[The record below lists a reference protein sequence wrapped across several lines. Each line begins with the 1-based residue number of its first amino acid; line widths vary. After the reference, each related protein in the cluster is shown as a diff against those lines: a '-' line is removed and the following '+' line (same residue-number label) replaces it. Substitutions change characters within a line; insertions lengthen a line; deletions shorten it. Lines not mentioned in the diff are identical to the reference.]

1 MEPGEERETLLQL
14 DPPQE
19 MTGEMIPTKTR
30 RLGPAGKKKGNLP
43 PLESKP
49 SAGDVLHQILPP
61 REFEENGR
69 QYVQYVSAEAP
80 DRSDVTQ
87 LKDDLDQ
94 KLMERQARDSGICPV
109 REELYQQAFDELIR
123 QITLE
128 CPERGILLMG
138 VRDEIRMTVEAY
150 QTLYASSV
158 TFGTRKQ
165 LQSVQG
171 EEEMEEQ
178 KVELEKRR
186 VRLNNSLKEIENAK
200 DALLVTFEERKK
212 AAELER
218 KNELDYLEH
227 NGKLLENYLNN
238 LDRPS

>member
-1 MEPGEERETLLQL
+1 
-14 DPPQE
+14 
-19 MTGEMIPTKTR
+19 MTGDVSPTKSR

-49 SAGDVLHQILPP
+49 SAADVLHQILPP
-61 REFEENGR
+61 KEFEENGR
-69 QYVQYVSAEAP
+69 RYIQYVSSEAP
-80 DRSDVTQ
+80 NRSDVTQ

-138 VRDEIRMTVEAY
+138 VRDEIRMTIEAY
-150 QTLYASSV
+150 QTLYGSSV

-171 EEEMEEQ
+171 EEDIADQ
-178 KVELEKRR
+178 TKELEKKKI
-186 VRLNNSLKEIENAK
+186 RLNNSLSEIEAQK

-212 AAELER
+212 ADELTR
-218 KNELDYLEH
+218 KNELEYLEQ